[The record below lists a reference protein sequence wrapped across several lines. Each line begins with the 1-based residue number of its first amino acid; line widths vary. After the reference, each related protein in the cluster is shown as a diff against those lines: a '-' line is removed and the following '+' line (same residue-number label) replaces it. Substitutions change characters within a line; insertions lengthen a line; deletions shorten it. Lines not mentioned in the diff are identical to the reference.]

1 MAHLFSN
8 SGLNE
13 GVLDNF
19 EPELQEIILSLELP
33 PVNPVSPMINS
44 NESDACHKVFDRE
57 SSTYEQRSI
66 KKKNSVQRAERELLL
81 QLINFYIW
89 RRSSSPRAS
98 TWEKIKIAGDLGL
111 SDRQVT
117 VWFQNR
123 RIKDKNAGSIKVD
136 KDAEKDPKTALP
148 DNQIGCK
155 QRHMEIKK
163 EITYQNTGFVASA
176 SASVPAPVI
185 IHGRENQMHTLN
197 YSSKSSTVIPQHHL
211 SSWNFHN
218 RINYD
223 TIQNQNY
230 KNFNGPDWNYNF
242 INEHCSISNGYAHEV
257 KAKETF
263 HTYYLNNC
271 TSNNHDYYPLGWNK

>member
-57 SSTYEQRSI
+57 SSTSTRRKRTAFTTHQ
-66 KKKNSVQRAERELLL
+66 LLHL
-81 QLINFYIW
+81 EKEFITHGKYLS
-89 RRSSSPRAS
+89 RL
-98 TWEKIKIAGDLGL
+98 EKIKIAGDLGL

-123 RIKDKNAGSIKVD
+123 RMKDKNDGSVKVD

-148 DNQIGCK
+148 DTQIGCK
-155 QRHMEIKK
+155 DRHVEVKK

-176 SASVPAPVI
+176 SASASVPAPVI
-185 IHGRENQMHTLN
+185 THGRENQMHTLN
-197 YSSKSSTVIPQHHL
+197 YSSNSSTGIRQHHL

-263 HTYYLNNC
+263 HTCYLNNC
-271 TSNNHDYYPLGWNK
+271 TSINNDYYPPGWNK